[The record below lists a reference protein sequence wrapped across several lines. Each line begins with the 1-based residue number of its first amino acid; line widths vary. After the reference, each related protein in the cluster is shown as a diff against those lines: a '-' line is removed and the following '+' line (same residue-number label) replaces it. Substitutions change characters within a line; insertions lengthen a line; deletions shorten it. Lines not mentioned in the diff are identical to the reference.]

1 MRVHMRVHASVGKS
15 VGTSVGTSAGMS
27 LDTVVNAHMI
37 GQFGGHC
44 ALLSLLLQQV
54 HPNFDAKQV
63 EPSPHMSRSVMSVG
77 ICPTDILLDVYEI
90 VHAERAQAHM
100 CGPTHRQLV
109 AVRVNRG
116 FNGS

>member
-77 ICPTDILLDVYEI
+77 ICPTDMLLD
-90 VHAERAQAHM
+90 M
-100 CGPTHRQLV
+100 
-109 AVRVNRG
+109 
-116 FNGS
+116 